1 MARQR
6 TRYLFYIVIVVLA
19 AAVPTL
25 GDVFYTRLATQIAIY
40 GMVALSVDLLV
51 GYTGLLTFGHA
62 AFFGIG
68 AYVTGILSTSG
79 LLSAFVVWP
88 IAVACAMLAALVIG
102 ALALRTKGFQ
112 FIMVTLAFAQM
123 VYYFWLS
130 QRSLGGENGFSIPK
144 RNLVFGNLNMESHTT
159 FYYVVLFLL
168 VIVTLLSLRLVN
180 SQFGMVIQ
188 GIRDNERR
196 VFAIGFPAF
205 RYKLAV
211 FCISGGIAGLAGALM
226 ANHTSHVG
234 TDMMS
239 WQQSGNFLAMVI
251 LGSPG
256 TLIGPIFGAA
266 IFTFFQQVVSGL
278 STHWLFY
285 FGLLIVLRILLFKRS
300 ILSFLAA
307 DEPGVKPGGG
317 VHEAKDDR
325 IIAGQSA
332 IVEAKVKP

>member
-1 MARQR
+1 V
-6 TRYLFYIVIVVLA
+6 LFALA
-19 AAVPTL
+19 AAVPAL

-51 GYTGLLTFGHA
+51 GYAGLLTFGHA

-68 AYVTGILSTSG
+68 AYITGILSTHG
-79 LLSAFVVWP
+79 LLSAYLVWP
-88 IAVACAMLAALVIG
+88 IAIAGTMLVALVIG
-102 ALALRTKGFQ
+102 AMALRTKGFQ

-123 VYYFWLS
+123 IYYFWLS

-144 RNLVFGNLNMESHTT
+144 RNVIGFVSMENHTT
-159 FYYVVLFLL
+159 FYYVVLALL
-168 VIVTLLSLRLVN
+168 AVVTIGSLRLVN

-188 GIRDNERR
+188 GLRDNERR

-205 RYKLAV
+205 RYKLV
-211 FCISGGIAGLAGALM
+211 MFCVSAGIAGLAGALM

-234 TDMMS
+234 TDMMN
-239 WQQSGNFLAMVI
+239 WQQSGNFLGMVI

-256 TLIGPIFGAA
+256 SLIGPIFGAA
-266 IFTFFQQVVSGL
+266 IFTIFQQVVSDL

-300 ILSFLAA
+300 IFQFLAA
-307 DEPGVKPGGG
+307 DEPDAKAKAILPAVSGEVEPVEIEVKP
-317 VHEAKDDR
+317 
-325 IIAGQSA
+325 
-332 IVEAKVKP
+332 

>member
-1 MARQR
+1 VSRR
-6 TRYLFYIVIVVLA
+6 SLSLLVYLGLVALA
-19 AAVPTL
+19 AGVPLL

-51 GYTGLLTFGHA
+51 GYTGLVTFGHA

-68 AYVTGILSTSG
+68 AYLTGILSTHG
-79 LLSAFVVWP
+79 FVSAFVVWP
-88 IAVACAMLAALVIG
+88 MAVAGTMAAALVIG
-102 ALALRTKGFQ
+102 FFALRTRGFQ

-144 RNLVFGNLNMESHTT
+144 RNFLFPGLDMESHVT
-159 FYYVVLFLL
+159 FYYVVLTLL
-168 VIVTLLSLRLVN
+168 VLVTIASLRLVN

-211 FCISGGIAGLAGALM
+211 FCIAAGIAGLAGALM

-251 LGSPG
+251 LGSTG
-256 TLIGPIFGAA
+256 TLVGPILGAA
-266 IFTFFQQVVSGL
+266 AFTVFQQVVSDL

-285 FGLLIVLRILLFKRS
+285 FGLLIVLRILLFKGS
-300 ILSFLAA
+300 MLGFLSVPDAVREEPAEAGPTRALAKSA
-307 DEPGVKPGGG
+307 AQVGA
-317 VHEAKDDR
+317 EAK
-325 IIAGQSA
+325 
-332 IVEAKVKP
+332 

>member
-1 MARQR
+1 
-6 TRYLFYIVIVVLA
+6 LFYVLLVALA
-19 AAVPTL
+19 ACVPAL

-51 GYTGLLTFGHA
+51 GYAGLLTFGHA

-68 AYVTGILSTSG
+68 AYVTGILSTHG
-79 LLSAFVVWP
+79 LLSAFIVWP
-88 IAVACAMLAALVIG
+88 LAVLAAALAALVIG

-144 RNLVFGNLNMESHTT
+144 RNVLFGYLNVESHTT
-159 FYYVVLFLL
+159 FYYLVLVLL
-168 VIVTLLSLRLVN
+168 VLVTLLSLRLVN
-180 SQFGMVIQ
+180 SQFGMVVQ

-196 VFAIGFPAF
+196 DFAIGFPAF
-205 RYKLAV
+205 RYRLV
-211 FCISGGIAGLAGALM
+211 MFCIAGAIAGLAGALM

-251 LGSPG
+251 LGSSG

-266 IFTFFQQVVSGL
+266 VFVLFQQIVSDL

-285 FGLLIVLRILLFKRS
+285 FGLLIVLRILLFKGS
-300 ILSFLAA
+300 IFRFLIPEEPSAGSQRTKPDMDRA
-307 DEPGVKPGGG
+307 DAEHRFGDTPARVDVRVKP
-317 VHEAKDDR
+317 
-325 IIAGQSA
+325 
-332 IVEAKVKP
+332 

>member
-1 MARQR
+1 MTRQNPR
-6 TRYLFYIVIVVLA
+6 LLFYVLLVALA
-19 AAVPTL
+19 ACVPVL

-51 GYTGLLTFGHA
+51 GYAGLLTFGHA

-68 AYVTGILSTSG
+68 AYVTGILSTHG
-79 LLSAFVVWP
+79 LLSAFIVWP
-88 IAVACAMLAALVIG
+88 IAVVVTMLAAMVIG

-130 QRSLGGENGFSIPK
+130 QRSLGGENGFSIPR
-144 RNLVFGNLNMESHTT
+144 RNELFPALDMESHTT
-159 FYYVVLFLL
+159 FYYLVLALL
-168 VIVTLLSLRLVN
+168 VAVTLVALRLVN

-188 GIRDNERR
+188 GVRDNERR
-196 VFAIGFPAF
+196 VVALGFPAF

-251 LGSPG
+251 LGSSG

-266 IFTFFQQVVSGL
+266 VFTVFQQVGSDF

-285 FGLLIVLRILLFKRS
+285 FGLLIVLRILLFKGS
-300 ILSFLAA
+300 IFRFLAP
-307 DEPGVKPGGG
+307 DESAAPMDAPSRATIAPMPEPARVEVKP
-317 VHEAKDDR
+317 
-325 IIAGQSA
+325 
-332 IVEAKVKP
+332 

>member
-1 MARQR
+1 MTRQARL
-6 TRYLFYIVIVVLA
+6 LFYMALIALA
-19 AAVPTL
+19 AAVPGL

-51 GYTGLLTFGHA
+51 GYAGLLTFGHA

-68 AYVTGILSTSG
+68 AYVTGILSTHG
-79 LLSAFVVWP
+79 LLSAFLVWP
-88 IAVACAMLAALVIG
+88 IAIAATMLAGLVIG
-102 ALALRTKGFQ
+102 ALALRTRGFQ

-123 VYYFWLS
+123 IYYFWLS

-144 RNLVFGNLNMESHTT
+144 RNVIVGFINMENHTT
-159 FYYVVLFLL
+159 FYYVVLSLL
-168 VIVTLLSLRLVN
+168 VVVTLLSLRLVN

-196 VFAIGFPAF
+196 VFAIGFPAY
-205 RYKLAV
+205 RYKLTT
-211 FCISGGIAGLAGALM
+211 FCISAGIAGLAGALM

-251 LGSPG
+251 LGSSG

-266 IFTFFQQVVSGL
+266 VFTIFQQVVSDL

-300 ILSFLAA
+300 IFHFLVAPESGA
-307 DEPGVKPGGG
+307 DAKQQNKNEGSRAGGSSPVIEAEVK
-317 VHEAKDDR
+317 
-325 IIAGQSA
+325 S
-332 IVEAKVKP
+332 

>member
-1 MARQR
+1 VSRRNLTIAI
-6 TRYLFYIVIVVLA
+6 YLVLIVLA
-19 AAVPTL
+19 ACVPLL
-25 GDVFYTRLATQIAIY
+25 GEVFYTRLATQIAIY

-51 GYTGLLTFGHA
+51 GYTGLVTFGHA

-68 AYVTGILSTSG
+68 AYVTGILSTHG
-79 LLSAFVVWP
+79 LLNAFAVWP
-88 IAVACAMLAALVIG
+88 IAVLATMAAALVIG

-144 RNLVFGNLNMESHTT
+144 RNVLFGYFNMENHET
-159 FYYVVLFLL
+159 FYYLVLTVL
-168 VIVTLLSLRLVN
+168 VLVTALSIRLVN

-188 GIRDNERR
+188 GIRDNEHR
-196 VFAIGFPAF
+196 VFAVGFPAF

-251 LGSPG
+251 LGSSG
-256 TLIGPIFGAA
+256 TLVGAILGAA
-266 IFTFFQQVVSGL
+266 VFTIFQQVVSDL

-285 FGLLIVLRILLFKRS
+285 FGLLIVLRILLFKGS
-300 ILSFLAA
+300 LLGFLTTADPGPAHEPAA
-307 DEPGVKPGGG
+307 GGDGVLPQASRVGA
-317 VHEAKDDR
+317 E
-325 IIAGQSA
+325 
-332 IVEAKVKP
+332 VK